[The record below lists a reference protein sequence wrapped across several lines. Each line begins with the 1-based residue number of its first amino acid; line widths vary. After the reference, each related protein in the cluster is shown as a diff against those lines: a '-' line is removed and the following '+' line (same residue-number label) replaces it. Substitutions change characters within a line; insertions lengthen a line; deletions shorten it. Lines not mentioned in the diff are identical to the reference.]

1 MSMPVAPLTETHLS
15 YRSNWLRAAVLGAN
29 DGILSTSSLL
39 LGVAGSGAGR
49 AAVITA
55 GAAGLV
61 GGALSMAAG
70 EYVSVSSQRD
80 TENADVLLEQRELA
94 RNPAGELRELAEI
107 YEARGLSPEL
117 PRQVADALTARD
129 QLAAHVRDELGMA
142 DDRRARPLQAA
153 GSSALA
159 FASGAILP
167 LLAAIVASGSLRTP
181 AIVIVALIALAALGL
196 TGARLGGAN
205 QTRATRHGLGRYRDG
220 RHVRHRSTRRH
231 RDLASSTSAG
241 RRNLGGQ
248 RVSDQ
253 LDPENVCS

>member
-1 MSMPVAPLTETHLS
+1 MTMHPTRRTPAARENYARVMPRPIAPRTELHLS

-49 AAVITA
+49 TAVITA

-94 RNPAGELRELAEI
+94 RNPAGELRELTQI
-107 YEARGLSPEL
+107 YEERGLSPEL
-117 PRQVADALTARD
+117 ARQVADALTARD
-129 QLAAHVRDELGMA
+129 PLAAHVRDELGMA
-142 DDRRARPLQAA
+142 EDRRARPLPDA
-153 GSSALA
+153 GSSSLA

-181 AIVIVALIALAALGL
+181 AIVIVTLIALATLGL

-205 QTRATRHGLGRYRDG
+205 QTRAT
-220 RHVRHRSTRRH
+220 VRVTAWGAIAMAVTYGIGA
-231 RDLASSTSAG
+231 LVGTAT
-241 RRNLGGQ
+241 
-248 RVSDQ
+248 
-253 LDPENVCS
+253 

>member
-1 MSMPVAPLTETHLS
+1 MPIPIAPLTELHLS

-49 AAVITA
+49 TAVITA

-80 TENADVLLEQRELA
+80 TEDADVLLEQRELA
-94 RNPAGELRELAEI
+94 RNPLGELRELSEI
-107 YEARGLSPEL
+107 YENRGLSPEL
-117 PRQVADALTARD
+117 ARQVADALTARD
-129 QLAAHVRDELGMA
+129 PLAAHVRDELGMA

-181 AIVIVALIALAALGL
+181 AIVIVTLIALAALGL

-205 QTRATRHGLGRYRDG
+205 QTRAT
-220 RHVRHRSTRRH
+220 VRVTAWGAIAMAVTYGIGA
-231 RDLASSTSAG
+231 LVGTAT
-241 RRNLGGQ
+241 
-248 RVSDQ
+248 
-253 LDPENVCS
+253 

>member
-1 MSMPVAPLTETHLS
+1 MPIPIAPLTETLFS

-29 DGILSTSSLL
+29 DGILSTSSVL

-49 AAVITA
+49 TAVITA

-80 TENADVLLEQRELA
+80 TENADVVLEQRELA
-94 RNPAGELRELAEI
+94 RNPGGELRELTEI
-107 YEARGLSPEL
+107 YEDRGLSPEL
-117 PRQVADALTARD
+117 ARQVADALTARD
-129 QLAAHVRDELGMA
+129 PLAAHVRDELGMA

-181 AIVIVALIALAALGL
+181 AIVIVTLIALAALGL

-205 QTRATRHGLGRYRDG
+205 QTRAT
-220 RHVRHRSTRRH
+220 VRVTAWGAIAMAVTYGIGA
-231 RDLASSTSAG
+231 LVGTAT
-241 RRNLGGQ
+241 
-248 RVSDQ
+248 
-253 LDPENVCS
+253 

>member
-1 MSMPVAPLTETHLS
+1 MSIPVAPLTETHLS

-94 RNPAGELRELAEI
+94 RNPAGELRELAAI
-107 YEARGLSPEL
+107 YEDRGLSPEL
-117 PRQVADALTARD
+117 ARQVADALTARD

-167 LLAAIVASGSLRTP
+167 LVAAIVASGSLRTP
-181 AIVIVALIALAALGL
+181 AIVIVALIALAALGM

-205 QTRATRHGLGRYRDG
+205 QTRAT
-220 RHVRHRSTRRH
+220 VRVTAWGAIAMAVTYGIGA
-231 RDLASSTSAG
+231 LVGTAI
-241 RRNLGGQ
+241 
-248 RVSDQ
+248 
-253 LDPENVCS
+253 